1 MEQIERYSDI
11 LDKIRNINT
20 DDMSYNTDSD
30 IIINETEKQK
40 VYFWIRLLL
49 KEEMNDIQIGDD
61 FEICYLATNESI
73 NTKFI
78 AFAKKNLNRDLDNSI
93 INYDPED
100 DKKILCLMV
109 DEEHIESDSIP
120 FIRTLF
126 KTSKYFEYQV
136 YRRNE
141 LVFKNT
147 RTEQVCEYLDADF

>member
-49 KEEMNDIQIGDD
+49 KEEMTDIQIGDD
-61 FEICYLATNESI
+61 FEICYLPTNESI

-100 DKKILCLMV
+100 DERILCLMV
-109 DEEHIESDSIP
+109 DESDLESDKIP
-120 FIRTLF
+120 FIRSLF

-136 YRRNE
+136 YRRSD
-141 LVFKNT
+141 LQFKNL
-147 RTEQVCEYLDADF
+147 RTNQDCEYLDADF